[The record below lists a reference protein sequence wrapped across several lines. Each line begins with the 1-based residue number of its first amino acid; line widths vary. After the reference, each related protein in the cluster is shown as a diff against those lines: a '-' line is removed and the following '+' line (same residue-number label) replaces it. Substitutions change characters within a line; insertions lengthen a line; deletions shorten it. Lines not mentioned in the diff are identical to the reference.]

1 MNGFYDFLLFLII
14 FGAIAGFFSA
24 VGVFDKMAVP
34 STGLTVSQSTVTEF
48 QSGAES
54 QNSTD
59 FSVWDIISMGLKG
72 LFTWIKVVFLLGVMV
87 YDIAVQMG
95 CPTAIAAAIGA
106 LIQLPTNFITF
117 VGLYEW
123 WTGRSLT

>member
-1 MNGFYDFLLFLII
+1 MNGFYDFLLFLIL
-14 FGAIAGFFSA
+14 FGAVAGFFNGI
-24 VGVFDKMAVP
+24 GVFETMTLPD
-34 STGLTVSQSTVTEF
+34 SGLSISETQVTSL

-54 QNSTD
+54 QTAND
-59 FSVWDIISMGLKG
+59 FSVWSIISMFMKG
-72 LFTWIKVVFLLGVMV
+72 IGTWIKVVFLLGVVV
-87 YDIAVQMG
+87 YDILTQIG
-95 CPTAIAAAIGA
+95 CPATIAVAIGA